1 MSTTSVPGRD
11 AGEGQVHHGFAEA
24 LASHPTTVISPGA
37 MALSVVVAVWVE
49 KLGQQVELKRT
60 TAGPKPARLPRRARP

>member
-1 MSTTSVPGRD
+1 MPITTVPDREPD
-11 AGEGQVHHGFAEA
+11 EDRTHQGFAEA
-24 LASHPTTVISPGA
+24 LSTHPTTAVPPGD

-60 TAGPKPARLPRRARP
+60 TVEPKLKRLPWRKRL